1 MSTFGSFTA
10 AALRAAVPAGGR
22 RSKPFPRFF
31 LVSEEFR
38 GPAGRCAGRKPAQSS
53 RWGFPAVPALF
64 SIGDA
69 RFRGTLQNRNS
80 RVNLTMNDW
89 VFSSGYPGIRVSRSE
104 L

>member
-38 GPAGRCAGRKPAQSS
+38 GPAGRLPAGS
-53 RWGFPAVPALF
+53 RPSPPGGGSRGPALF

-69 RFRGTLQNRNS
+69 RFRGALQNRNS